1 MKCVVAKT
9 VAAHAGRKNIER
21 KDIEFLRT
29 YGAMMGFSSR

>member
-9 VAAHAGRKNIER
+9 VTAHAGRKNIKR

-29 YGAMMGFSSR
+29 YAGMMGFSSG